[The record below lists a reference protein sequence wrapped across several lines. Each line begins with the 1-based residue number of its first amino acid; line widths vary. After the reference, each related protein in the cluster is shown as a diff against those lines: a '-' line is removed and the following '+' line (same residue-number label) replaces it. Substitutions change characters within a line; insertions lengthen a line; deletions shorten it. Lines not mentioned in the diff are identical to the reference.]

1 MVQAYPGKM
10 TGSNLRKQIDGS
22 HKIPSD
28 QVSTDVLKVSVMLNK
43 LTGHH
48 INVVQSQGAVIESDK
63 KKYIYDLTT
72 LKGYLTEKYTAPLT
86 VPSLAGISGKS
97 GILMVET
104 SDGSGS
110 AVGLWDGNKMYEMSS
125 LQSNVVKKVYL
136 WMSLSGGERFDL
148 IWFE

>member
-1 MVQAYPGKM
+1 MQAYPGKM
-10 TGSNLRKQIDGS
+10 TGSDLSKQIDGS
-22 HKIPSD
+22 HNIPSD
-28 QVSTDVLKVSVMLNK
+28 QVSTDVLKVSMMLNK

-48 INVVQSQGAVIESDK
+48 INVVQSQGAVIESGNT
-63 KKYIYDLTT
+63 KYIYDLTT

-86 VPSLAGISGKS
+86 VPSLAEISDKS

-110 AVGLWDGNKMYEMSS
+110 AVGLWDGSKMYEMSS

-148 IWFE
+148 I